1 MQAPSYL
8 SIASPDVLAAWHQ
21 VAGEL
26 EAEAPPQRRPAQR
39 ARPQGR
45 NSARSGAALLLVP
58 LLALLGGVAA
68 TAVAPPLLAAR
79 QLQRA
84 LAAEDTPALAAL
96 ADWDQLRGNLARR
109 MLPPGPAPAYL
120 NEVAGLVADGLANA
134 EALRDTLR
142 GPAGVPAALPRPGP
156 GGVWR
161 LDLTSTQH
169 GRVEVTL
176 ARAAGAPGRWLVVD
190 LALPA
195 STEASDE

>member
-39 ARPQGR
+39 ARPHGR
-45 NSARSGAALLLVP
+45 TAGRSRAALLLLP
-58 LLALLGGVAA
+58 LLALLAGVAA

-79 QLQRA
+79 QLQHV
-84 LAAEDTPALAAL
+84 LAAGDAPALAAL
-96 ADWDQLRGNLARR
+96 ADWDRLRGNLARR
-109 MLPPGPAPAYL
+109 LLPPGPAPAYL
-120 NEVAGLVADGLANA
+120 HEVAGLVADGLANA
-134 EALRDTLR
+134 EALRDMLR
-142 GPAGVPAALPRPGP
+142 GPAGAPAALPRPGP
-156 GGVWR
+156 DGVWR
-161 LDLTSTQH
+161 LDLTSAEH

-176 ARAAGAPGRWLVVD
+176 ARAAGTPGRWLVVD

-195 STEASDE
+195 STEANDE